1 MKFTGERF
9 VPDKNGVLALQ
20 HYHRYEFVN
29 QIIALK
35 DKVVLDIA
43 CGEGYGSLILGR
55 NAKKV
60 YGVDISDESIS
71 HAKKNYSSENIDFLI
86 GDAAKIPLKDN
97 SVDVVVSF
105 ETIEHHDKHHEM
117 LSEIKRVLK
126 HNEGILII
134 SSPDKLFY
142 EENYPDSKNEFH
154 IKELYKDEFFQLLKE
169 YFDFNYYYLQ
179 NNVFG
184 SIIAR
189 ETHEKLQY
197 SDLYYF
203 NKDNELHGKLPS
215 RFNISISSN
224 EEVDLQG
231 YTSVYTY
238 NILKDPYTQLLTLQ
252 RTLESINNSKSWRL
266 YNIMMK
272 PLRFV
277 KNAFGL

>member
-1 MKFTGERF
+1 MKFNGERF

-43 CGEGYGSLILGR
+43 CGEGYGSLILAR
-55 NAKKV
+55 KAKKV
-60 YGVDISDESIS
+60 YGVDISEESIL
-71 HAKKNYSSENIDFLI
+71 HAKENYSCESIDFLL

-154 IKELYKDEFFQLLKE
+154 IKELYKEEFCQLLKE
-169 YFDFNYYYLQ
+169 YFNFNYYYLQ

-189 ETHEKLQY
+189 EAQNKMEY
-197 SDLYYF
+197 AEPYYF
-203 NKDNELHGKLPS
+203 QKDNELHGKLPS

-224 EEVDLQG
+224 KEVDMQG

-238 NILKDPYTQLLTLQ
+238 SILNDPYAKLLTMQ
-252 RTLESINNSKSWRL
+252 RNIESITNSKTWRL
-266 YNIMMK
+266 YNTMMK